1 MPTTLYLELRK
12 RVTFDVLWWKPL
24 ELKNLSGNLY
34 SLKALRQPGQKF
46 WPKILTLYSFYCN
59 FYLHFLRPRY
69 ENIFNIVC
77 IVSEKS
83 EK

>member
-1 MPTTLYLELRK
+1 MPTTLYLELRQ
-12 RVTFDVLWWKPL
+12 RLTFDVLWWKPL
-24 ELKNLSGNLY
+24 ELKK
-34 SLKALRQPGQKF
+34 SLWELIFFKGAEAT
-46 WPKILTLYSFYCN
+46 WPKTLTIYSFYCN
-59 FYLHFLRPRY
+59 FYLHFLRPRC

>member
-1 MPTTLYLELRK
+1 MPTTLYLELRQ
-12 RVTFDVLWWKPL
+12 RLTFDVLWWKPL

-34 SLKALRQPGQKF
+34 SLKALKQPGQK
-46 WPKILTLYSFYCN
+46 LTIYSFYCN
-59 FYLHFLRPRY
+59 FYLHFLRPRC